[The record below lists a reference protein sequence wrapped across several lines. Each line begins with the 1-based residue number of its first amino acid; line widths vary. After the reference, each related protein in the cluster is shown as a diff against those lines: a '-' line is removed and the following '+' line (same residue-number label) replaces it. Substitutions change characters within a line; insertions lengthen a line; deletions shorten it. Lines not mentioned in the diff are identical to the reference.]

1 MFGTEFDGGVSMTA
15 CFRPLVTSFT
25 GKYGSIQYYV
35 KAILERPAA
44 PEQSVQTELQVISHI
59 DVSSPALLVRGSS
72 IPPPSFKASYQKTII
87 SKKHSHPA
95 VTISMLFWGVIF

>member
-1 MFGTEFDGGVSMTA
+1 MFGTELQTYGNSFE

-44 PEQSVQTELQVISHI
+44 PDQSVQTELQVISHI
-59 DVSSPALLVRGSS
+59 DVNSPALLVRGSS
-72 IPPPSFKASYQKTII
+72 TAPSSLKASCRN
-87 SKKHSHPA
+87 
-95 VTISMLFWGVIF
+95 

>member
-1 MFGTEFDGGVSMTA
+1 MFATELQTNGNGFMTA

-44 PEQSVQTELQVISHI
+44 PDQSVQTELQVISHI
-59 DVSSPALLVRGSS
+59 DVNSPALLVSRSS
-72 IPPPSFKASYQKTII
+72 VPPSYLKATCKN
-87 SKKHSHPA
+87 
-95 VTISMLFWGVIF
+95 